1 MLWNKKIDNKTVRE
15 AGNELHLTAFFL
27 IRTVEKLFL
36 ELRVILYGVSVKLYL
51 TADTV
56 LPGSQGNFPWRQAAE
71 DLHLLR

>member
-1 MLWNKKIDNKTVRE
+1 MSFILRFCSYKNS
-15 AGNELHLTAFFL
+15 G
-27 IRTVEKLFL
+27 KLFL
-36 ELRVILYGVSVKLYL
+36 ELRVILYGVSVKLNP

>member
-1 MLWNKKIDNKTVRE
+1 MSFILR
-15 AGNELHLTAFFL
+15 FFL

-36 ELRVILYGVSVKLYL
+36 EVCVILYGVSVKLYP

-71 DLHLLR
+71 ALYLLQ